1 MHHKRKRPRIAACGL
16 CKPHK
21 TNGNCPRHKNMQWGN
36 LRRYLSGSDQL
47 RCAGIRVSDRE
58 GNYKQ

>member
-21 TNGNCPRHKNMQWGN
+21 TNGACVRHKDIRFGN
-36 LRRYLSGSDQL
+36 LRRRYLHGSDQL
-47 RCAGIRVSDRE
+47 RCEGIRAPSR
-58 GNYKQ
+58 GC

>member
-21 TNGNCPRHKNMQWGN
+21 TNGACPRHKNMRFGN
-36 LRRYLSGSDQL
+36 LKRYLSGSDQL
-47 RCAGIRVSDRE
+47 RCEELKAPSRDRP
-58 GNYKQ
+58 YRQ